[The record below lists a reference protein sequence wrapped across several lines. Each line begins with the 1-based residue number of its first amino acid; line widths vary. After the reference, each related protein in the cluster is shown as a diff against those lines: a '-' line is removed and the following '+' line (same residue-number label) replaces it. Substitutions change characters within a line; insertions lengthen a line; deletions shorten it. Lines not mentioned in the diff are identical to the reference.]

1 MKLPVCVFDLETDML
16 CPNCQD
22 RLDRGEI
29 TKFEIDFCKW
39 LLEKREDY
47 PSLEELKLLRAIQTD
62 DLLILVLKKGN
73 KKVLTS
79 DDALMSEIEEKYGE
93 TMVVEGPAKL
103 HAAIRSLIKPAV
115 EVGVNSLYLPTG
127 VKESIVML
135 RPEDR
140 ERIPYTKEQLRNIAT
155 AIVGDPVIFQF
166 QDEREKKEEKTEDD
180 DAYEEKMMD
189 FTRRRP

>member
-16 CPNCQD
+16 CPNCQE
-22 RLDRGEI
+22 RLERGEI

-39 LLEKREDY
+39 ILEKRDIY
-47 PSLEELKLLRAIQTD
+47 PSLEELELLKAIQTD
-62 DLLILVLKKGN
+62 DLLILVVKKG
-73 KKVLTS
+73 KKQVLTS
-79 DDALMSEIEEKYGE
+79 NDDLMGEIEENYGE
-93 TMVVEGPAKL
+93 TLVVEGPAKL
-103 HAAIRSLIKPAV
+103 HSTIRSLIKPAV

-127 VKESIVML
+127 VKESIVIL
-135 RPEDR
+135 RSEDKD
-140 ERIPYTKEQLRNIAT
+140 RIAYTKEQLRDIAT

-166 QDEREKKEEKTEDD
+166 QSEREKQEERTEDD